1 MVEVREYQTLQS
13 SVSAFTRVGDTA
25 WLRYSLA
32 PSPVSTGSK
41 VTVGG
46 GQGRVRERDS
56 GRVSSEGTVVGS
68 ALEGE

>member
-1 MVEVREYQTLQS
+1 MREYQTLQS
-13 SVSAFTRVGDTA
+13 SVSAFTSVGDTA

-56 GRVSSEGTVVGS
+56 GCVSSEGAVVGS
-68 ALEGE
+68 AMDGK